1 MYFLLHATLAIRL
14 VLHGQAAILFQLH
27 EKSFVEAEQVQNGGL
42 TMLDSDRALHV
53 MQRAVTVAHFGGPFC
68 LDVWIQS

>member
-1 MYFLLHATLAIRL
+1 MIRL
-14 VLHGQAAILFQLH
+14 VLHGQTAILFQLH
-27 EKSFVEAEQVQNGGL
+27 EKSFVEAEQVQ
-42 TMLDSDRALHV
+42 MLDSDRALHV